1 MNNLLNIGI
10 NQNTIDEM
18 IKINGINL
26 VADLNDNYLSAYNIV
41 DGLRQ
46 LFISEENIESL
57 LIYGINLFFMDY
69 NSFINKIKGHDLK
82 NISERINADYNEAI
96 EIFLND

>member
-10 NQNTIDEM
+10 SQNTIDEM
-18 IKINGINL
+18 IKVNGINL
-26 VADLNDNYLSAYNIV
+26 VADLNDNYLSTYNII

-69 NSFINKIKGHDLK
+69 NLFINKIKGQDLS

-96 EIFLND
+96 DIFLND